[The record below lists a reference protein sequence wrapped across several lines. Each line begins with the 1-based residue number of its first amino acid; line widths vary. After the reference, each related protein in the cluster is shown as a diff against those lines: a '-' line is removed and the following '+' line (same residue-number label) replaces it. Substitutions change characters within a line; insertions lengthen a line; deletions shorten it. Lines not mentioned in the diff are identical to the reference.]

1 MLVDHCRIVIF
12 DKTNFDELCESW
24 RHEISP
30 FYVGE
35 EAAAARST
43 GLRPIHFS
51 NRGGFN
57 SADISLQVCA
67 IITEL

>member
-1 MLVDHCRIVIF
+1 MKFLMKPDLARQ
-12 DKTNFDELCESW
+12 K
-24 RHEISP
+24 IST
-30 FYVGE
+30 FSHQK

-51 NRGGFN
+51 NRGNGRG
-57 SADISLQVCA
+57 SQLQVT

>member
-1 MLVDHCRIVIF
+1 MSESIITGVSCLTRQNLM
-12 DKTNFDELCESW
+12 NFCESW
-24 RHEISP
+24 RREISP
-30 FYVGE
+30 LHAGK

-51 NRGGFN
+51 NRGTTAV
-57 SADISLQVCA
+57 SASLEAA

>member
-1 MLVDHCRIVIF
+1 MLASIITGLSFLARQNLI
-12 DKTNFDELCESW
+12 NFVKR
-24 RHEISP
+24 RHEISRLH
-30 FYVGE
+30 VRE

-57 SADISLQVCA
+57 SADISFFRNA

>member
-1 MLVDHCRIVIF
+1 M
-12 DKTNFDELCESW
+12 NFCERW

-30 FYVGE
+30 FRVGE

-51 NRGGFN
+51 NRGGFT

-67 IITEL
+67 MITEL